1 MSDPLSIVGSAV
13 GIISLGIHVCQGLI
27 SYLQSFKGQV
37 QEIQDSI
44 KETQTIVSLLNSVKD
59 VLVKLDQH
67 SARAIAMVD
76 CLKDSEKRLRE
87 LQGFLLKLQKPQD
100 TSQDTPQRIKN
111 ARHVLAY
118 PFLQGKLS
126 ALRQSLQDL
135 LQNLNLA
142 VNIASLDLTTEIYDQ
157 VHNISDTVKG
167 QGLQIA
173 HLSERLLT
181 LDDTMGM
188 DIRHI
193 SQKVSRLEMV
203 VQNLRPNIAV
213 ELMIATNNLSQ
224 VLSSNQQLQQNFHQH
239 LTGWLREIMV
249 ERGLVKELLDS
260 LMDQE
265 IPTIENSVTKVSDAP
280 KCPTVTKAPA
290 RDLPG
295 CNCFETTPVVQA
307 IFQQSLSLL
316 EVSLSTGTQDVI
328 SRFYGFTPIQLCVQW
343 PQGLQKLLDSNFHD
357 FLDEEA
363 LWLAMCSDCVDSFKM
378 IHDPSSTSG
387 FARVITNYDP
397 EISKTIRSETEEQQN
412 FSLLEDLMQEFA
424 QMLASMNSTT
434 NFLKVFIWGYWRR
447 RISKFFAVDPEFIN
461 SIEVSEARIDLYRC
475 PTRETSLSAWQ
486 GF

>member
-37 QEIQDSI
+37 QEIQDST
-44 KETQTIVSLLNSVKD
+44 KETQTIVSLLNSVKN

-67 SARAIAMVD
+67 SARAIAVVD
-76 CLKDSEKRLRE
+76 CLKDSQKRLRE

-111 ARHVLAY
+111 ARHVIAY

-135 LQNLNLA
+135 LHNLNLA
-142 VNIASLDLTTEIYDQ
+142 VNIASLYVFSNALDSSCADYYISDLTTEIYDQ
-157 VHNISDTVKG
+157 VHNISDTVEG

-203 VQNLRPNIAV
+203 VQDLRPNIAV
-213 ELMIATNNLSQ
+213 ELMIATKNLSQ

-239 LTGWLREIMV
+239 LTGCLREMMV

-260 LMDQE
+260 LMVR
-265 IPTIENSVTKVSDAP
+265 T
-280 KCPTVTKAPA
+280 
-290 RDLPG
+290 L
-295 CNCFETTPVVQA
+295 
-307 IFQQSLSLL
+307 
-316 EVSLSTGTQDVI
+316 
-328 SRFYGFTPIQLCVQW
+328 
-343 PQGLQKLLDSNFHD
+343 
-357 FLDEEA
+357 
-363 LWLAMCSDCVDSFKM
+363 
-378 IHDPSSTSG
+378 
-387 FARVITNYDP
+387 
-397 EISKTIRSETEEQQN
+397 
-412 FSLLEDLMQEFA
+412 
-424 QMLASMNSTT
+424 
-434 NFLKVFIWGYWRR
+434 
-447 RISKFFAVDPEFIN
+447 
-461 SIEVSEARIDLYRC
+461 
-475 PTRETSLSAWQ
+475 
-486 GF
+486 

>member
-142 VNIASLDLTTEIYDQ
+142 VNIASLYVLSNTLNSSCADHYISDLTTEIYDQ

-260 LMDQE
+260 LM
-265 IPTIENSVTKVSDAP
+265 V
-280 KCPTVTKAPA
+280 
-290 RDLPG
+290 R
-295 CNCFETTPVVQA
+295 TP
-307 IFQQSLSLL
+307 
-316 EVSLSTGTQDVI
+316 
-328 SRFYGFTPIQLCVQW
+328 
-343 PQGLQKLLDSNFHD
+343 
-357 FLDEEA
+357 
-363 LWLAMCSDCVDSFKM
+363 
-378 IHDPSSTSG
+378 
-387 FARVITNYDP
+387 
-397 EISKTIRSETEEQQN
+397 
-412 FSLLEDLMQEFA
+412 
-424 QMLASMNSTT
+424 
-434 NFLKVFIWGYWRR
+434 
-447 RISKFFAVDPEFIN
+447 
-461 SIEVSEARIDLYRC
+461 
-475 PTRETSLSAWQ
+475 
-486 GF
+486 